1 MMWLKE
7 LEDLLTDYRREH
19 GPCDTTLVGI
29 EVDEEGEGHSL
40 VLRQAG
46 SAGWETSIEIGC
58 LPCVDDTERHFIVSG
73 RIPGADED
81 TIAPICVVGDEDP
94 ADKFTHDILYQGVMP
109 ADWKEREPNY
119 AENRHLEWR
128 FINAV
133 IEIPGPPIE

>member
-1 MMWLKE
+1 MMRLKE
-7 LEDLLTDYRREH
+7 LERSLAEYRQAN
-19 GPCDTTLVGI
+19 GPCDISLVGI
-29 EVDEEGEGHSL
+29 EFDEEQGKHVL

-46 SAGWETSIEIGC
+46 SAGWETTIDIGSLPGIEE
-58 LPCVDDTERHFIVSG
+58 TERYFIVIG